1 MAAPEGE
8 SVMKLRKSVKSLLL
22 WHETTRL
29 LIRDLEQRNLD
40 LVHRVYKLERLIE
53 KEKG

>member
-1 MAAPEGE
+1 MATTEVE
-8 SVMKLRKSVKSLLL
+8 NVMKLRKSVKSLLL

-40 LVHRVYKLERLIE
+40 LVYRVYTLERLIE
-53 KEKG
+53 KEKV